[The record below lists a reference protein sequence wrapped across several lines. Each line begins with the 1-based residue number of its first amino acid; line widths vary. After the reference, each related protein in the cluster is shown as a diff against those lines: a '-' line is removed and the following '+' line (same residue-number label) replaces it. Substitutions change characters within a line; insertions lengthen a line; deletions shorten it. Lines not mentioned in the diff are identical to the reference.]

1 MKQVLIKAT
10 FKPRYEIGRVYTFSV
25 EEAKF
30 LVENNYAEYVTE
42 IKAPKS
48 PLIELE
54 TEININSQVEVEKPV
69 KRTKKGK

>member
-42 IKAPKS
+42 IKAPQK
-48 PLIELE
+48 PLVELE
-54 TEININSQVEVEKPV
+54 SEININTQVEVEKPV